1 MNKLQSTNVF
11 KVNFVEDGLQKNLK
25 GYYVLLKANHTRL
38 PQILLGLFMKTLSQ
52 MWTATMKNVM

>member
-52 MWTATMKNVM
+52 M

>member
-38 PQILLGLFMKTLSQ
+38 PQILLDLFMKTLSQ
-52 MWTATMKNVM
+52 M